1 MQTIFVSKGSNR
13 YSLQIKPEG
22 KQVIGNEVIPIPAVL
37 VAFEGGTY
45 STSDQKEIDVIRSTE
60 AFKAGRVFEVP
71 VGEKAPKPKLP
82 SYTRGALDTAS
93 IHKEAGAKEP
103 EESGLSLKEKGISKC
118 TECPKEFT
126 EDYNGRKLHG
136 HMISHRRELREAK
149 VEEK

>member
-22 KQVIGNEVIPIPAVL
+22 KQVRGNEVIPIPAVL

-45 STSDQKEIDVIRSTE
+45 STSDQEEIDVIRNTE

-71 VGEKAPKPKLP
+71 VGERPPKPELP
-82 SYTRGALDTAS
+82 SYSRGAIDTKS
-93 IHKEAGAKEP
+93 IHEEAGVDEP
-103 EESGLSLKEKGISKC
+103 EEPGLSLKEKGISKC
-118 TECPKEFT
+118 TECPAEFT
-126 EDYNGRKLHG
+126 DDYNGRKLHG

-149 VEEK
+149 AEEK